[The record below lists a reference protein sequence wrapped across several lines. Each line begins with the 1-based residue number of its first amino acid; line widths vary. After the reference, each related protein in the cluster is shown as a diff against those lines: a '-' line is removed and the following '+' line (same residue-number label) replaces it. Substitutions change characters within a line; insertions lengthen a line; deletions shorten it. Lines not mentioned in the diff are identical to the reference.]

1 MKKKLDFIMRGGLT
15 KRYHTVDTIHGQN
28 VAEHSFGV
36 AMLMMLMYDPAGEG
50 GWATPHA
57 LLHDL
62 AEAQVGDISSPVK
75 RAMPE
80 LKVFLDKAEYLAFQE
95 AGITLAKLSPRQHRM
110 LKMAD
115 NMEGMLFCCRER
127 YKGNKNIIEVYENF
141 KSYTLALEPQGKEL
155 ELFTL
160 IQEYYYEA
168 VKHSAR

>member
-1 MKKKLDFIMRGGLT
+1 MRKQLDFVMRGGLT
-15 KRYHTVDTIHGQN
+15 KRYHTVDTVGTQN

-36 AMLMMLMYDPAGEG
+36 AMLMILMYDYEG
-50 GWATPHA
+50 MTATPHA
-57 LLHDL
+57 LMHDL
-62 AEAQVGDISSPVK
+62 AEAQIGDISSPVK

-80 LKVFLDKAEYLAFQE
+80 LKEFLDKAEENAFLE
-95 AGITLAKLSPRQHRM
+95 VGILLAKLSPRQKRM

-141 KSYTLALEPQGKEL
+141 KKYTQALEPQGKEL
-155 ELFTL
+155 EMFNL

-168 VKHSAR
+168 VEHSAR